1 MTNTTASIF
10 NSFVHQPTQ
19 CQAKAL
25 MMIEEFLEKPQSCKV
40 FVLRG
45 SAGTG
50 KTSLMQA
57 VVEYL
62 KNLEL
67 NFVLLA
73 PTSKAVKILE
83 SRTHE
88 MASTIHHQIYMPEEL
103 ADGTVKF
110 NYKTNEVSIRTIY
123 LVDEASMLPFIKEQQ
138 SDFVTPNAL
147 LVDLFRHIKEGN
159 ANNQVIFVG
168 DTYQLPPIHEVE
180 SVALSA
186 RLISEKMN
194 ISTQQTT
201 LTEVKRQAENSPIL
215 TLANEIKRRKDVQ
228 QTLSGLRL
236 PRLTNATL
244 GLHYFL
250 QHFDRNNLQ
259 NIICIANSNEKVQFF
274 NQKVRVALGLDAQ
287 ILSKGDAVILDKN
300 WMNKD
305 RSITKGTV
313 GVVKEVSIKTEI
325 RADLQFIDATID
337 FDGIIIETKV
347 LLASLISPK
356 GEINK
361 EALKQLKADRMAKN
375 VTYRGTEK
383 ASDDPYMNSVRLRYG
398 YAITCHKAQG
408 SEWKKVLIDP
418 LYKYGNHQWLYTAVT
433 RASEEVKSWFY

>member
-1 MTNTTASIF
+1 MTNTTTTIF
-10 NSFVHQPTQ
+10 NSFVHQPTE
-19 CQAKAL
+19 CQSKAL
-25 MMIEEFLEKPQSCKV
+25 FLIEEFLEKPQSCKA

-57 VVEYL
+57 VVEHL

-73 PTSKAVKILE
+73 PTAKAAKILE

-88 MASTIHHQIYMPEEL
+88 IASTIHHQIYIPEEL

-110 NYKTNEVSIRTIY
+110 NYKTNEVSNRTIY
-123 LVDEASMLPFIKEQQ
+123 VVDEASMLPFANEQQ

-159 ANNQVIFVG
+159 TTNQVIFVG
-168 DTYQLPPIHEVE
+168 DTYQLPPINEIE

-186 RLISEKMN
+186 RLISQNMG
-194 ISTQQTT
+194 ISAQQTT

-228 QTLSGLRL
+228 KPLIGLYL
-236 PRLTNATL
+236 PKLKNEAL

-250 QHFDRNNLQ
+250 QHFDRSHLQ
-259 NIICIANSNEKVQFF
+259 NVIYIANSNEKVQLF

-287 ILSKGDAVILDKN
+287 ILSKGDAVMLDKN

-313 GVVKEVSIKTEI
+313 GVVKEVSIKTEM
-325 RADLQFIDATID
+325 RADLQFVDATID
-337 FDGIIIETKV
+337 FEGIIIETKV
-347 LLASLISPK
+347 LLASLINHK
-356 GEINK
+356 GEVDKQVIK
-361 EALKQLKADRMAKN
+361 YLKNDRMAKN
-375 VTYRGTEK
+375 EVYRSSQKT
-383 ASDDPYMNSVRLRYG
+383 SDDPYMNAIRLRYG

-418 LYKYGNHQWLYTAVT
+418 QYNYGNHQWLYTAVT
-433 RASEEVKSWFY
+433 RASEEVWSWFY

>member
-1 MTNTTASIF
+1 MTNMITSIF
-10 NSFVHQPTQ
+10 NSFVHQPSE

-25 MMIEEFLEKPQSCKV
+25 FLIEEFLEKPQSCKA

-57 VVEYL
+57 VVEHL
-62 KNLEL
+62 KKLEL

-88 MASTIHHQIYMPEEL
+88 MASTIHFQIYMPEEL

-110 NYKTNEVSIRTIY
+110 NYKTNDASIRTIY
-123 LVDEASMLPFIKEQQ
+123 VVDEASMLPFTQEQQ
-138 SDFVTPNAL
+138 NDFKTPNAL

-159 ANNQVIFVG
+159 NNNQVIFVG
-168 DTYQLPPIHEVE
+168 DTYQLPPIHEKE

-194 ISTQQTT
+194 ISAQQTT

-215 TLANEIKRRKDVQ
+215 TLANEIKRRKDALMP
-228 QTLSGLRL
+228 LSRL
-236 PRLTNATL
+236 NLPKLTNATL

-250 QHFDRNNLQ
+250 HHFDRNHLQ
-259 NIICIANSNEKVQFF
+259 NIVCIANSNEKVQLF

-287 ILSKGDAVILDKN
+287 ILSKGDAVMLDKN
-300 WMNKD
+300 WMNKE

-313 GVVKEVSIKTEI
+313 GVVKEVSNKTVT
-325 RADLQFIDATID
+325 RADLQFVDATID
-337 FDGIIIETKV
+337 FEGIIIETKV

-356 GEINK
+356 GEVDK
-361 EALKQLKADRMAKN
+361 QTLKQLKANRMAKN
-375 VTYRGTEK
+375 DTYRSTEK
-383 ASDDPYMNSVRLRYG
+383 ASDDPYMNAIRLRYG

-418 LYKYGNHQWLYTAVT
+418 QYNYGNHQWLYTAVT
-433 RASEEVKSWFY
+433 RASEEVRSWFY

>member
-1 MTNTTASIF
+1 MTDTTISIF
-10 NSFVHQPTQ
+10 NNFVHQPTK
-19 CQAKAL
+19 CQSKAL
-25 MMIEEFLEKPQSCKV
+25 FLIEEFLEKPQSCKA

-50 KTSLMQA
+50 KTLLMKT

-62 KNLEL
+62 KKLEL
-67 NFVLLA
+67 NFALLA
-73 PTSKAVKILE
+73 PTGKAAKILQ
-83 SRTHE
+83 SRTYE
-88 MASTIHHQIYMPEEL
+88 IASTIHHQIYMPEEL

-110 NYKTNEVSIRTIY
+110 NYKSNDVSIRTIY
-123 LVDEASMLPFIKEQQ
+123 VVDEASMLPFTQEKQN
-138 SDFVTPNAL
+138 DFITPNAL
-147 LVDLFRHIKEGN
+147 LVDLFRHIREGN

-168 DTYQLPPIHEVE
+168 DTYQLPPIHETA

-186 RLISEKMN
+186 RLINEKIN
-194 ISTQQTT
+194 ISAQQTT

-215 TLANEIKRRKDVQ
+215 TLANEIKRRKDAQ
-228 QTLSGLRL
+228 QPLSGLRL
-236 PRLTNATL
+236 PRLTDETL

-250 QHFDRNNLQ
+250 QHFDRNHLQ
-259 NIICIANSNEKVQFF
+259 NIVCIANSNEKVQLF

-287 ILSKGDAVILDKN
+287 ILSKGDVVMLDKN
-300 WMNKD
+300 WMNKEH
-305 RSITKGTV
+305 SITKGTV
-313 GVVKEVSIKTEI
+313 GVVKDVSIKTEM
-325 RADLQFIDATID
+325 RADLQFVDATID
-337 FDGIIIETKV
+337 FEGIIIETKV

-361 EALKQLKADRMAKN
+361 EAIKQLKADRMAKN
-375 VTYRGTEK
+375 ITYRSTEK
-383 ASDDPYMNSVRLRYG
+383 ASDDPYMNAIRLRYG

-418 LYKYGNHQWLYTAVT
+418 LYHYGNHQWLYTAVT